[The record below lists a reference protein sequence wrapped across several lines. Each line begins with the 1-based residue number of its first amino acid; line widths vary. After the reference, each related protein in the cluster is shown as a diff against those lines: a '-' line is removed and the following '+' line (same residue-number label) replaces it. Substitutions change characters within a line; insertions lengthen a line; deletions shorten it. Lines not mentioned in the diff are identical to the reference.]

1 MPDAWDKFFVSF
13 EHLNFVFQLLMK
25 GEKQQYKYMNWE
37 Q

>member
-1 MPDAWDKFFVSF
+1 
-13 EHLNFVFQLLMK
+13 MK